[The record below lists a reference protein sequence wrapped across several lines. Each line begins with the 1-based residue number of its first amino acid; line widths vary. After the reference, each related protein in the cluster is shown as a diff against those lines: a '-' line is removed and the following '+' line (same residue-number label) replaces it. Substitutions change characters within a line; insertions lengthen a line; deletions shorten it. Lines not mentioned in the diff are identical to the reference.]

1 MKKLLLLMILLAS
14 QVGAK
19 ELPSWGMTESQYKMP
34 NFVSK
39 MQQIG
44 SQAVS
49 NDWLLKITAPKDW
62 HSKIRMALS
71 HRGEKNVQINFKDSL
86 YKSITITAT
95 PGMALK
101 SSNSQNQQPAV
112 AKKQVVIEK
121 PEMDTEIEAPE
132 FENDFK
138 ADDILADMGEIEL
151 TIPSNGNAAN
161 EPVNA
166 TKKPTSEDDAVEKI
180 VTKEESKL
188 PQTAQFTVENSD
200 KEALKENLRKRYARG
215 KAVDK
220 SISYDHITD
229 QDDLYVA
236 DDVVLVKRYVNRG
249 VAVYYW
255 MKEAYDPNQHRLT
268 EKGSGKYVKTVDA
281 TVQTGQSRPQS
292 LSSQE
297 SDSDIKIENPAS
309 EVFNFVA
316 VIDNQDVQDQLRRDF
331 IRNKAVNNTLKAS
344 QLKSED
350 ILYVSDK
357 TVLVERPLGNSRSA
371 YYWLEGDTTMQKSIE
386 HKGAQKFV
394 IQ

>member
-1 MKKLLLLMILLAS
+1 MILLAS
-14 QVGAK
+14 QAGAK
-19 ELPSWGMTESQYKMP
+19 ELPSWGMTEAQYKMP

-62 HSKIRMALS
+62 HSKIRTALS

-132 FENDFK
+132 FEDDFK

-151 TIPSNGNAAN
+151 TIPTNGNRGN
-161 EPVNA
+161 KPVN
-166 TKKPTSEDDAVEKI
+166 TTQKPISENAAAKENVL
-180 VTKEESKL
+180 KEERNL
-188 PQTAQFTVENSD
+188 PQTAQSNVESGD

-220 SISYDHITD
+220 SISYNHITD
-229 QDDLYVA
+229 QDDLYVV

-249 VAVYYW
+249 VAIYYW
-255 MKEAYDPNQHRLT
+255 MKEAYDPKQHQLI
-268 EKGSGKYVKTVDA
+268 EKGSGKYVKTADA
-281 TVQTGQSRPQS
+281 TAQTGQSKLKSVP
-292 LSSQE
+292 SQK

-309 EVFNFVA
+309 AVFNFVA

-331 IRNKAVNNTLKAS
+331 IRNKAVNNTIKAS

-350 ILYVSDK
+350 ILYVSKK

-371 YYWLEGDTTMQKSIE
+371 YYWLEGDTTIQKSIE